1 MPLSRVR
8 PEGNVRQVAFGRQ
21 GAAQARELPV
31 ATGSGGGAVEPAGPA
46 LVRCSKLELVRRLAA
61 DLIERIAMSDEPQR
75 LLLFMQL
82 RNVQDSI
89 ASMKHAN
96 ALAAARPSPLEWVDI
111 WTPVER

>member
-1 MPLSRVR
+1 MPLSRAR
-8 PEGNVRQVAFGRQ
+8 SEGNVRQVAFGRQ
-21 GAAQARELPV
+21 GAAQARPSSQHPG
-31 ATGSGGGAVEPAGPA
+31 AAASGVEAAGPA
-46 LVRCSKLELVRRLAA
+46 LVRCSKIELVRMLAA
-61 DLIERIAMSDEPQR
+61 DLIEKIAISDEPQR

-96 ALAAARPSPLEWVDI
+96 ALAAARSSPLEWVDI